1 MLNVNILLS
10 GIVFCASIGSAF
22 LPPTTAMGAGLYS
35 VAIYGGLILFGA
47 FLLYD
52 TQKIIH
58 RAERHP
64 VGYGAPP
71 FDPVNASMGIYMDTI
86 NIFIRIAS
94 ILSGGGGRR
103 K

>member
-1 MLNVNILLS
+1 MSDPCVLCA

-35 VAIYGGLILFGA
+35 VAMYGGLILFGA

-52 TQKIIH
+52 TQKIINK
-58 RAERHP
+58 AERHP
-64 VGYGAPP
+64 VGWGAQP
-71 FDPVNASMGIYMDTI
+71 FDPVNASMSIYMDTI
-86 NIFIRIAS
+86 NIFIRIAQ
-94 ILSGGGGRR
+94 LLAGGGGRR

>member
-1 MLNVNILLS
+1 
-10 GIVFCASIGSAF
+10 
-22 LPPTTAMGAGLYS
+22 MGAGLYS

-94 ILSGGGGRR
+94 ILAGGNRR

>member
-10 GIVFCASIGSAF
+10 GIVFCASLGSAF

-64 VGYGAPP
+64 VGYGAAP

-94 ILSGGGGRR
+94 ILASGGNRR